1 MSRKKVLEEYA
12 SSKIEELKKIF
23 KECGEEMGWEK
34 IEMNVNKELEIFR
47 ERGMVIKEENR
58 ELNEKNINE
67 KRATKSPK
75 ERECQKRWGVEDR
88 E

>member
-1 MSRKKVLEEYA
+1 
-12 SSKIEELKKIF
+12 
-23 KECGEEMGWEK
+23 
-34 IEMNVNKELEIFR
+34 MNVNKELESLCRYLEKEEWSVRLKEKIIR
-47 ERGMVIKEENR
+47 TAESHDVILKFTSLNNSFSKRVKEENR

-67 KRATKSPK
+67 KRVTKSPK

>member
-1 MSRKKVLEEYA
+1 
-12 SSKIEELKKIF
+12 
-23 KECGEEMGWEK
+23 
-34 IEMNVNKELEIFR
+34 MNVNKELESLCRYLEKEECFSKR
-47 ERGMVIKEENR
+47 VKEENR

-67 KRATKSPK
+67 KRVTKSPK